1 MYRTLWSDLRN
12 QWRWTQRSMTALV
25 SFKSVCGGRGG
36 AFVSYKLLCPGRK
49 TSPLRTYMLWRLSWH
64 GCKCSPTWGMLSCE
78 TLGVRHITT
87 HIDGQSRRRSRQ
99 GPRARRKTDGKAK
112 ANVTKRTRNDARRAT
127 KKQSLFQRDDAGR
140 ATRSNL
146 RRLLRSFASATISIT
161 DQSADHWPHPT
172 QHHTTRLCWTLFRI
186 TRRRLW

>member
-1 MYRTLWSDLRN
+1 M
-12 QWRWTQRSMTALV
+12 
-25 SFKSVCGGRGG
+25 
-36 AFVSYKLLCPGRK
+36 SYKLLCPGRK

-64 GCKCSPTWGMLSCE
+64 GCKCS
-78 TLGVRHITT
+78 RHITT

-140 ATRSNL
+140 AARSNL

-161 DQSADHWPHPT
+161 DQSADHRPHPT
-172 QHHTTRLCWTLFRI
+172 QHHRRPPPSTPRRKPTLCFCHSRRRRTTRSAAAAVVAVLRQKGLGNQVSASAAV
-186 TRRRLW
+186 RRAR